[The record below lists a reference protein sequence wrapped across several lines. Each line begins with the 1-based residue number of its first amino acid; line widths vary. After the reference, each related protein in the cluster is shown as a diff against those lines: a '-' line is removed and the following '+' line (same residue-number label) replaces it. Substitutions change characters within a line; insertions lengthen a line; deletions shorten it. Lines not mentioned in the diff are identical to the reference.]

1 MHPKGKLTISF
12 VAYGDHDDQER
23 QQCVIL
29 YTYIYIY
36 IYIYIIYI
44 GIGDPFTVLVQVVCM
59 FVRACFYPANED
71 KEKGIERE
79 RKE

>member
-1 MHPKGKLTISF
+1 MTRKDNNMLS
-12 VAYGDHDDQER
+12 
-23 QQCVIL
+23 C
-29 YTYIYIY
+29 IY

-44 GIGDPFTVLVQVVCM
+44 GIGDPFTVQVVCM

>member
-23 QQCVIL
+23 QQYVIL
-29 YTYIYIY
+29 YIY

-44 GIGDPFTVLVQVVCM
+44 GIGDPFTVQVVCM
-59 FVRACFYPANED
+59 FVRACFYPTNED

>member
-1 MHPKGKLTISF
+1 MTRKDNNVLS
-12 VAYGDHDDQER
+12 
-23 QQCVIL
+23 C
-29 YTYIYIY
+29 IYIY

-44 GIGDPFTVLVQVVCM
+44 GIGDPFTVQVVCM